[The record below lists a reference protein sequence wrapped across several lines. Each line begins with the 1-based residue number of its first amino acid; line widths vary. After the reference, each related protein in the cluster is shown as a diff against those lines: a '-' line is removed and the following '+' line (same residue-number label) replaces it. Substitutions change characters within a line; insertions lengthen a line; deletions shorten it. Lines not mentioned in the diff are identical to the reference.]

1 MKKFSL
7 TITAIFIVMVAV
19 FITSTIVRAE
29 QPTPVPTICA
39 TLLPAEPPVTSEW
52 CIVIQATTPMPSS
65 NQGQDIPEVR
75 NEARGP
81 DYYWAILG
89 KITAAVVGM
98 LCVASLMLI
107 GIVVWLGA
115 TTYNA

>member
-19 FITSTIVRAE
+19 FIKSTIVRAE

-65 NQGQDIPEVR
+65 NQGQDVPEVR

-81 DYYWAILG
+81 DYYWALLG
-89 KITAAVVGM
+89 KFTAAVVIV
-98 LCVASLMLI
+98 LLVVFLMAI
-107 GIVVWLGA
+107 GIIAWLGF
-115 TTYNA
+115 NSMSS